1 MVDLEKVYGSYEA
14 IDKAKRSFED
24 DRQQLQQKLEKTKNM
39 VYNSESDKQ
48 EAIEEV
54 KQKLEARKQKYNDQL
69 DKGYLK
75 EVEKI
80 TSNTGFGEGDST
92 ETLDELDERV
102 LKNKSKTEIKL
113 LANKYSESGNYE
125 GQRMLNDLMLQ
136 GKIPVVS
143 MPDFEPVEKKI
154 NELDKYYKG
163 KKRVA
168 TDSFGAE
175 KIRLSE
181 LKEEVGLI

>member
-1 MVDLEKVYGSYEA
+1 MRELKEIFGEYKAIDRAKESYEK
-14 IDKAKRSFED
+14 DKE
-24 DRQQLQQKLEKTKNM
+24 QLQQKLEKTKNM

-48 EAIEEV
+48 EAIEKV
-54 KQKLEARKQKYNDQL
+54 NQKLEARKQKYNDQL

-80 TSNTGFGEGDST
+80 TSKAGFGEGDST
-92 ETLDELDERV
+92 KTLNELDERV

-125 GQRMLNDLMLQ
+125 GQRMLNDLMIQ
-136 GKIPVVS
+136 GKVPFVS

-154 NELDKYYKG
+154 GELDSYYKG

-168 TDSFGAE
+168 TEGLNAE
-175 KIRLSE
+175 KARLSE
-181 LKEEVGLI
+181 LKEEAGLL